1 MRVVIAALFIV
12 ACGAPAEAPKSP
24 EAKPVAASNPQ
35 VAPQANPAPTSGTP
49 AAPAAPAAPQAAPAA
64 AGDWAAYGAAFPAD
78 GAILPVKQVLD
89 APASFAGKTVTVE
102 GDIADVCQKKGCWM
116 VVSDGAR
123 TMRVTMKEH
132 GFGVDM
138 GSTGGKAQ
146 IHGELV
152 AKKVDPKTV
161 AHYASEAA
169 KPDLVPESAAANGEN
184 FELVATAVRVR
195 KAQ

>member
-1 MRVVIAALFIV
+1 MRVVIAALFVV

-35 VAPQANPAPTSGTP
+35 VAPQATSAPPT
-49 AAPAAPAAPQAAPAA
+49 AAPAAPQATPTA

-138 GSTGGKAQ
+138 ASTGGKAQ

-195 KAQ
+195 KAL